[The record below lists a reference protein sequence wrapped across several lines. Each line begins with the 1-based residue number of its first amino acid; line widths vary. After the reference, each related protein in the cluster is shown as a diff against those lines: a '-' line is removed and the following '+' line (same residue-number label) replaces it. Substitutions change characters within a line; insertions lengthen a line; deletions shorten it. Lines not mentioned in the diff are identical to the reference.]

1 MNLDHTR
8 AMVNAAI
15 RGDLDGVEHT
25 TDPIFGLQVP
35 LHCPGV
41 PDEVLQPRATW
52 SNGEAYDRRA
62 RALAA
67 QFAQN
72 FQKFAGDV
80 SQAVREAGPVTV

>member
-1 MNLDHTR
+1 M
-8 AMVNAAI
+8 
-15 RGDLDGVEHT
+15 
-25 TDPIFGLQVP
+25 P